1 MNKPMLLWTEECGDP
16 GGQLESLIFVWL
28 EFVVLWTLICFYHY
42 ILVTKPALA
51 YVESME
57 DYEKAQAADKLRKQE
72 EDKQEKLEEKEF
84 TEKVNDPVLTALKQK
99 VELLEKINNKPAPQ
113 ADYWTLEQSQ
123 EASDSQQL
131 LGHND
136 SHERI

>member
-1 MNKPMLLWTEECGDP
+1 MNKPMLLWTPTSGNP
-16 GGQLESLIFVWL
+16 GPQLTGLIFVWL

-84 TEKVNDPVLTALKQK
+84 TEKVNDPVLTALKHK
-99 VELLEKINNKPAPQ
+99 VELLEKINNEPTPQ
-113 ADYWTLEQSQ
+113 ADYQM
-123 EASDSQQL
+123 
-131 LGHND
+131 
-136 SHERI
+136 